1 MDYFMLENL
10 DDINLFNSNI
20 EDNNEV
26 EQEDLGPTSIT
37 HPFDPHLIK
46 INFETINLGSII
58 ENIENDE
65 IDLSPAFQRKSGLWT
80 NTQKSRLIESLIL
93 GLPLPTFFFAHETRP
108 DIKSIGQSDKQPE
121 DKKTNTKLMLLVVDG
136 LQRLCTIKEFVIDK
150 TLKLSDLE
158 FLNDTHKNASYDDL
172 SREEHRKIKGS
183 RITCANILE
192 GNPPLVKFII
202 FRRINTGGLTL
213 NEQEIRHALNQG
225 KPADFLNKLA
235 RSNEFILATS
245 KVIKSERM
253 LDREFVNRFLAFYML
268 GEKKYGG
275 EIDLFLAD
283 ALSQLSNMPDETF
296 NAIERRFTKSM
307 FYAFEIFGE
316 DAFRKTKTK
325 GSLKRKP
332 ISKAL
337 FDTISVNLAR
347 LDDID
352 LELLLKNKN
361 YLVEEYD
368 SLIQNDA
375 DFLRSISN
383 ATGTIP
389 HVNIRFS
396 KIHELIKKVIKK

>member
-1 MDYFMLENL
+1 
-10 DDINLFNSNI
+10 
-20 EDNNEV
+20 
-26 EQEDLGPTSIT
+26 
-37 HPFDPHLIK
+37 
-46 INFETINLGSII
+46 
-58 ENIENDE
+58 
-65 IDLSPAFQRKSGLWT
+65 
-80 NTQKSRLIESLIL
+80 
-93 GLPLPTFFFAHETRP
+93 
-108 DIKSIGQSDKQPE
+108 
-121 DKKTNTKLMLLVVDG
+121 
-136 LQRLCTIKEFVIDK
+136 
-150 TLKLSDLE
+150 
-158 FLNDTHKNASYDDL
+158 
-172 SREEHRKIKGS
+172 
-183 RITCANILE
+183 
-192 GNPPLVKFII
+192 
-202 FRRINTGGLTL
+202 
-213 NEQEIRHALNQG
+213 
-225 KPADFLNKLA
+225 
-235 RSNEFILATS
+235 
-245 KVIKSERM
+245 
-253 LDREFVNRFLAFYML
+253 
-268 GEKKYGG
+268 
-275 EIDLFLAD
+275 
-283 ALSQLSNMPDETF
+283 MPDETF

-396 KIHELIKKVIKK
+396 KIHELIKKVIEK

>member
-1 MDYFMLENL
+1 MDYFMSENI
-10 DDINLFNSNI
+10 DDINLVNGQT
-20 EDNNEV
+20 EGNNDV

-80 NTQKSRLIESLIL
+80 DTQKSRLIESLIL
-93 GLPLPTFFFAHETRP
+93 GLPLPTFFFALETRP
-108 DIKSIGQSDKQPE
+108 DNRTIETSDNQHE
-121 DKKTNTKLMLLVVDG
+121 DKKNTKLMLLVVDG
-136 LQRLCTIKEFVIDK
+136 LQRLCTIKEFMIDK
-150 TLKLSDLE
+150 TLRLSNLE
-158 FLNDTHKNASYDDL
+158 FLNETHDNASYDDL

-235 RSNEFILATS
+235 RSREFLLATS
-245 KVIKSERM
+245 KVIKSDRM

-396 KIHELIKKVIKK
+396 KIHELIKKVIEK

>member
-1 MDYFMLENL
+1 MSENI
-10 DDINLFNSNI
+10 DDINLVNGQT
-20 EDNNEV
+20 EGNNDV

-80 NTQKSRLIESLIL
+80 DTQKSRLIESLIL
-93 GLPLPTFFFAHETRP
+93 GLPLPTFFFALETRP
-108 DIKSIGQSDKQPE
+108 DNRTIETSDNQHE
-121 DKKTNTKLMLLVVDG
+121 DKKNTKLMLLVVDG
-136 LQRLCTIKEFVIDK
+136 LQRLCTIKEFMIDK
-150 TLKLSDLE
+150 TLRLSNLE
-158 FLNDTHKNASYDDL
+158 FLNETHDNASYDDL

-235 RSNEFILATS
+235 RSREFLLATS
-245 KVIKSERM
+245 KVIKSDRM

-396 KIHELIKKVIKK
+396 KIHELIKKVIEK